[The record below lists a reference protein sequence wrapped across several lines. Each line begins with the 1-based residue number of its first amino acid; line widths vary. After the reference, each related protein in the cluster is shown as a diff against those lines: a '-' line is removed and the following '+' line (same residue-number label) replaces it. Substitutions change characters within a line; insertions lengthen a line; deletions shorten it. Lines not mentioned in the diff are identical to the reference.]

1 MEEEIRHRIL
11 QVFDNKRVTVS
22 AFAVI
27 NKENKSKLS
36 KQIMHSTTIS
46 LHTILLILNQY
57 PDVSSEWLLR
67 GKGEMFI
74 TEQPSHEE
82 RISRLERM
90 VNEISEK
97 DSK

>member
-11 QVFDNKRVTVS
+11 HVLNNKRVTVS

-27 NKENKSKLS
+27 NKENKSKMN
-36 KQIMHSTTIS
+36 KQIKHSTTIS

-67 GKGEMFI
+67 GRGEMFI

-90 VNEISEK
+90 VDEISEK
-97 DSK
+97 NSK